1 MSKEGPAKNNPTI
14 KRAAFFIGFL
24 LFLVFMFGLTKEI
37 VNRRQIDR
45 QLADYQ
51 TRISQLQQ
59 ENSSL
64 AEKIGSWDKSG
75 ELEANARLK
84 LGLEKPGEQTII
96 ITRASSGMVGLA
108 TKSNQEV
115 VDLAPKV
122 DPGQYESNVTKW
134 WKYLFETKN
143 VNNIV
148 QNN

>member
-24 LFLVFMFGLTKEI
+24 LFFVFTFGLTKEI

-51 TRISQLQQ
+51 SRISQLQL

-64 AEKIGSWDKSG
+64 AIKISSWDQSG

-96 ITRASSGMVGLA
+96 IARASSNSSGLA

-122 DPGQYESNVTKW
+122 AASQYESNVTKW
-134 WKYLFETKN
+134 WKYLFETN
-143 VNNIV
+143 NINNIV